1 MKRPTK
7 IIIGAFAAVVAVWGA
22 ASVYFTV
29 AGRDA
34 SDGCFSEYLP
44 EQLNLS
50 PEENAYTAIKIFAKN
65 LPTNN
70 ATLLA
75 TDYRLRKAYLD
86 GETNRLD
93 LADAA
98 RDYLAAE
105 APTIAAAK
113 GILSSRGIVV
123 EQDEVFDAIRRF
135 CMLIRIGN
143 VYMVKATYE
152 ASSVDLATGRAS
164 LMELH
169 DVGRFLMDADSL
181 AYGISAHI
189 GEALCGIAISTAA
202 KPLFAPE
209 DDEAWRVHL
218 SNLLRNRMAD
228 DAERWKRISRRS
240 FAVGARAKVQSA
252 AKNRN
257 VLLGV
262 MYGKTLGDL
271 LRLGSDMSARSRMLD
286 DPWDSIERNFLF
298 ALLMACP
305 GYASY
310 TFQPNRILQAHQ
322 AETERFCRKV
332 DEGLYDMSYAQ
343 ERHAGSTARKIGF
356 GPLTRNFLGQ
366 KEMPSRDD
374 SYAMFFRARFKLRS
388 CIAALACKS
397 YRAKHGKLPDS
408 LDELVPEF
416 LDEVPLDPY
425 DGEKLRWN
433 AEKGY
438 FWTKGRDGD
447 FDGALEFGSD
457 GKPRWK
463 NRNYKCV
470 QLLDF

>member
-22 ASVYFTV
+22 ASLYFTV
-29 AGRDA
+29 AGRD
-34 SDGCFSEYLP
+34 SSGDCLCEYLP
-44 EQLNLS
+44 PNLDLA
-50 PEENAYTAIKIFAKN
+50 PEENAYTAIKTFTDN

-70 ATLLA
+70 TTLLA

-98 RDYLAAE
+98 REYLAAE

-113 GILSSRGIVV
+113 GILASRGIVV
-123 EQDEVFDAIRRF
+123 EQEEVIDAVRRF
-135 CMLIRIGN
+135 CTLTRIGN
-143 VYMVKATYE
+143 VYKVKATYE

-169 DVGRFLMDADSL
+169 DVGRFLMDSDSL
-181 AYGISAHI
+181 AYGISALI
-189 GEALCGIAISTAA
+189 GEGLCNIALYTAA
-202 KPLFAPE
+202 NPLFAPE
-209 DDEAWRVHL
+209 EDEAWRVR
-218 SNLLRNRMAD
+218 LRDLARADIAD

-240 FAVGARAKVQSA
+240 FAGYTRAEVEAA

-257 VLLGV
+257 ILLGV

-271 LRLGSDMSARSRMLD
+271 FHLGSDVSARASLFD
-286 DPWDSIERNFLF
+286 NPWGDTERNYLF

-310 TFQPNRILQAHQ
+310 CFQPNRILAAHQ
-322 AETERFCRKV
+322 AKTDMFCRKV
-332 DEGLYDMSYAQ
+332 DEGICDKPY
-343 ERHAGSTARKIGF
+343 ARKQHAEPMVREAGVS
-356 GPLTRNFLGQ
+356 PLARNFLGQ
-366 KEMPSRDD
+366 KKMPSRND
-374 SYAMFFRARFKLRS
+374 SYATLFERRFKSRS
-388 CIAALACKS
+388 FIAVLACRS
-397 YRAKHGKLPDS
+397 YRAKHGTLPAS

-416 LDEVPLDPY
+416 LDEVPRDPY

-438 FWTKGRDGD
+438 VWTKGRDGD
-447 FDGALEFGSD
+447 FDGTVEFYPD

-463 NRNYKCV
+463 NRNYHWV
-470 QLLDF
+470 QLLNP

>member
-7 IIIGAFAAVVAVWGA
+7 IIVGVFAAVVALWGV
-22 ASVYFTV
+22 ASLYFTV

-50 PEENAYTAIKIFAKN
+50 PEENAYTAIKTFTDN

-70 ATLLA
+70 ATLFA

-105 APTIAAAK
+105 ASTIAAAK

-123 EQDEVFDAIRRF
+123 EQDEVLDAIGQF
-135 CMLIRIGN
+135 CRLVRIGN
-143 VYMVKATYE
+143 VYKVKATYE

-169 DVGRFLMDADSL
+169 DVGRFLMSSDSL
-181 AYGISAHI
+181 AYGISSMI
-189 GEALCGIAISTAA
+189 GEALCGSAISMAA
-202 KPLFAPE
+202 KQLFAPE
-209 DDEAWRVHL
+209 DDEAWRAHL
-218 SNLLRNRMAD
+218 SNLLLNHMAD
-228 DAERWKRISRRS
+228 EAERWKRGVRRS
-240 FAVGARAKVQSA
+240 FAGYTRAKVQSA

-286 DPWDSIERNFLF
+286 DPWGSIERNFLF

-305 GYASY
+305 GYSSY

-332 DEGLYDMSYAQ
+332 GEGVYDMSYAQ

-366 KEMPSRDD
+366 KEMPGRDD
-374 SYAMFFRARFKLRS
+374 SYAMFFRVRFKSRS
-388 CIAALACKS
+388 FIAALACKS

-447 FDGALEFGSD
+447 FDGTLEFGSD

>member
-1 MKRPTK
+1 VKRPTK
-7 IIIGAFAAVVAVWGA
+7 IIIGAFAAVVAAWGA
-22 ASVYFTV
+22 ASLYFTV
-29 AGRDA
+29 AGRD
-34 SDGCFSEYLP
+34 SSGDCLCEYLP
-44 EQLNLS
+44 PNLDLA
-50 PEENAYTAIKIFAKN
+50 PEENAYTAIKVFTDN

-70 ATLLA
+70 TTLLA

-98 RDYLAAE
+98 REYLAAE

-113 GILSSRGIVV
+113 GILASRGIVV
-123 EQDEVFDAIRRF
+123 EHDEVLDATGRF
-135 CMLIRIGN
+135 CTLMRIGN
-143 VYMVKATYE
+143 VYKVKATYE

-181 AYGISAHI
+181 AYGISALI
-189 GEALCGIAISTAA
+189 GEGLCNIALYTAT

-218 SNLLRNRMAD
+218 RDLARNDMAD
-228 DAERWKRISRRS
+228 DVERWKRNACRS
-240 FAVGARAKVQSA
+240 FAGYTRADVEAA

-257 VLLGV
+257 ILLGV

-271 LRLGSDMSARSRMLD
+271 IRFGSDMSARSRLID
-286 DPWDSIERNFLF
+286 DPWSDTERDFLF
-298 ALLMACP
+298 ALLMVCP
-305 GYASY
+305 GYSSY
-310 TFQPNRILQAHQ
+310 CFQPNRILDAHR
-322 AETERFCRKV
+322 AETDRFCRKV
-332 DEGLYDMSYAQ
+332 DEGTYDMSYAQ
-343 ERHAGSTARKIGF
+343 ERHAGLWASDVVTS
-356 GPLTRNFLGQ
+356 PLARNFLGQ
-366 KEMPSRDD
+366 KKMPSRND
-374 SYAMFFRARFKLRS
+374 SYATLFERRFKSRS
-388 CIAALACKS
+388 FIAVLACQS
-397 YRAKHGKLPDS
+397 FRAKHGALPAS

-416 LDEVPLDPY
+416 LDEVPRDPY

-438 FWTKGRDGD
+438 IWTKGRDGD
-447 FDGALEFGSD
+447 FDGTVEFYPD

-463 NRNYKCV
+463 NRNYHWV
-470 QLLDF
+470 QLLNP

>member
-1 MKRPTK
+1 MKRSTK
-7 IIIGAFAAVVAVWGA
+7 IIIGVFAAVVALWGV
-22 ASVYFTV
+22 ASLYFTV
-29 AGRDA
+29 AGRDL
-34 SDGCFSEYLP
+34 SGDCICEYLP

-75 TDYRLRKAYLD
+75 TDYRLRMAYLE

-123 EQDEVFDAIRRF
+123 EQDEIFDAIRRF
-135 CMLIRIGN
+135 CMLVRIGN
-143 VYMVKATYE
+143 VYKVKATYE

-169 DVGRFLMDADSL
+169 DVGRFLMSSDSL
-181 AYGISAHI
+181 AYGISALI
-189 GEALCGIAISTAA
+189 GEALCGSAISTAA

-209 DDEAWRVHL
+209 DDEAWRVR
-218 SNLLRNRMAD
+218 LRDLARADIAD
-228 DAERWKRISRRS
+228 DAERWKRMSRRS
-240 FAVGARAKVQSA
+240 FAGSRAKVQSA

-286 DPWDSIERNFLF
+286 DPWGNIERNFLF

-310 TFQPNRILQAHQ
+310 TFQPNRTLQAHQ
-322 AETERFCRKV
+322 AEMERFCRKV

-374 SYAMFFRARFKLRS
+374 SYAVLFERRFKSRS
-388 CIAALACKS
+388 FIAALACKS

-447 FDGALEFGSD
+447 FNGTLEFGSD
-457 GKPRWK
+457 GKPRRK
-463 NRNYKCV
+463 NKDYRRV